1 MVLANWCNKKEVFN
15 VSLKRKTKTKLYIIP
30 MILLFIAILVIYYNN
45 YKDTV
50 QIIKSEYEA
59 KVDLVE
65 KSIYNETKYT
75 GIISNL
81 AENDISE
88 KMKNN
93 SQVLIEKYA
102 NEPNILDWDLN
113 TLKTEFEGMDIYI
126 LDEDLIIIASTVREE
141 IGMDFGQFKDF
152 GKLLR
157 KRLEGGS
164 FESDTINFS
173 ILESQM
179 KKFSYMPT
187 PDNKY
192 LLELSVDIGK
202 AYPEIKN
209 LNIVYLTE
217 ELVDKYPF
225 VEDIRVYKYNTNKKG
240 SYELDTIRKKA
251 RMFESL
257 KDDRDIYVKK
267 ALDQDQAQEQIIKDE
282 NNKTYRLKYI
292 PYTTYYEDNSITWWD
307 SYVIEIIYND
317 ESLIKSID
325 HQDKVFFNSMLVLL
339 ILYSGFSYMVIN
351 VIKKS
356 RERANLDYLTKLP
369 NRKKFEDVIEYEM
382 ARANKDNT
390 KIAVLFF
397 DLNDFKKIND
407 THGHNIGDRVLQ
419 EAAFR
424 IQNEMRKEDLAFRI
438 GGDEFVGLIPNL
450 KASDE
455 INEIA
460 ERISLIFDKEIY
472 IDKIKISIKSSLGV
486 SIYPDHGK
494 TIDELLSK
502 ADEAMYRAKV
512 NNKNFEI
519 SE

>member
-1 MVLANWCNKKEVFN
+1 
-15 VSLKRKTKTKLYIIP
+15 
-30 MILLFIAILVIYYNN
+30 
-45 YKDTV
+45 
-50 QIIKSEYEA
+50 
-59 KVDLVE
+59 
-65 KSIYNETKYT
+65 
-75 GIISNL
+75 
-81 AENDISE
+81 
-88 KMKNN
+88 
-93 SQVLIEKYA
+93 
-102 NEPNILDWDLN
+102 
-113 TLKTEFEGMDIYI
+113 
-126 LDEDLIIIASTVREE
+126 
-141 IGMDFGQFKDF
+141 
-152 GKLLR
+152 
-157 KRLEGGS
+157 
-164 FESDTINFS
+164 
-173 ILESQM
+173 
-179 KKFSYMPT
+179 
-187 PDNKY
+187 
-192 LLELSVDIGK
+192 
-202 AYPEIKN
+202 
-209 LNIVYLTE
+209 
-217 ELVDKYPF
+217 
-225 VEDIRVYKYNTNKKG
+225 
-240 SYELDTIRKKA
+240 
-251 RMFESL
+251 
-257 KDDRDIYVKK
+257 
-267 ALDQDQAQEQIIKDE
+267 
-282 NNKTYRLKYI
+282 
-292 PYTTYYEDNSITWWD
+292 
-307 SYVIEIIYND
+307 
-317 ESLIKSID
+317 
-325 HQDKVFFNSMLVLL
+325 MLVLL

-356 RERANLDYLTKLP
+356 RERANLDHLTKLP

-450 KASDE
+450 KVSDE

-472 IDKIKISIKSSLGV
+472 IDEIKISIKSSLGV

>member
-1 MVLANWCNKKEVFN
+1 
-15 VSLKRKTKTKLYIIP
+15 

-93 SQVLIEKYA
+93 SQVLIEKYVK
-102 NEPNILDWDLN
+102 EPNILDWDLN

-202 AYPEIKN
+202 AYPEIKD

-325 HQDKVFFNSMLVLL
+325 HQDKVFF
-339 ILYSGFSYMVIN
+339 
-351 VIKKS
+351 
-356 RERANLDYLTKLP
+356 
-369 NRKKFEDVIEYEM
+369 
-382 ARANKDNT
+382 
-390 KIAVLFF
+390 
-397 DLNDFKKIND
+397 
-407 THGHNIGDRVLQ
+407 
-419 EAAFR
+419 
-424 IQNEMRKEDLAFRI
+424 
-438 GGDEFVGLIPNL
+438 
-450 KASDE
+450 
-455 INEIA
+455 
-460 ERISLIFDKEIY
+460 
-472 IDKIKISIKSSLGV
+472 
-486 SIYPDHGK
+486 
-494 TIDELLSK
+494 
-502 ADEAMYRAKV
+502 
-512 NNKNFEI
+512 
-519 SE
+519 